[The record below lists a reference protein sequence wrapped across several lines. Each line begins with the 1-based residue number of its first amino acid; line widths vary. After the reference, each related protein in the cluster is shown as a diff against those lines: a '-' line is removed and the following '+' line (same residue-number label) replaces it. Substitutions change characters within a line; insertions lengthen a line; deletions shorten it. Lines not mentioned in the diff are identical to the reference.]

1 MVQGIH
7 FTSKQNI
14 DELIRECAST
24 LQRVA
29 AYRLPPAVDR
39 RLLWLSENKEVL
51 SPAENDELLAL
62 IDFSEDRTVEKLQAN
77 VLLSRLAATC
87 PELVGSSK

>member
-51 SPAENDELLAL
+51 SPAENDELL
-62 IDFSEDRTVEKLQAN
+62 DDAN
-77 VLLSRLAATC
+77 WINFFRQDVPLETLVQRLNRR
-87 PELVGSSK
+87 LK